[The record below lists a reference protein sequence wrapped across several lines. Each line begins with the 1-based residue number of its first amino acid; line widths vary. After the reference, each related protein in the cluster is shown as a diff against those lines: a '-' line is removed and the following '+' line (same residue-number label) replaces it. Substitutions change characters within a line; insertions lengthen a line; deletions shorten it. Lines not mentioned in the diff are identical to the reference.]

1 MCSNFLGVTDPQ
13 RLLQYFNASTDGT
26 PAPPDDTY
34 PGQFSPM
41 LIRATGP
48 DPTAPPLKA
57 VDAIFRFVPD
67 FVAKLE
73 WARNTFNARGEEVQ
87 RKRTY
92 QGAWAR
98 GRRCIIPVEC
108 VYEPNYE
115 NGAYER
121 WRIWQ
126 PGYVPMGIAGI
137 YDQVKHPDGRDMY
150 TMAMLTVNADDHPF
164 MRRFHKPGDEKRMVV
179 VLAPA
184 DYQHW
189 LDGTVQEA
197 AALLRQWHGPLLGEH
212 VPAPARKKAPKAQS
226 GKVVKPELPGQE
238 GLF

>member
-92 QGAWAR
+92 QGAWAT

-115 NGAYER
+115 NGTYER

-126 PGYVPMGIAGI
+126 PGYVPMGIGSSPAANPRPSAAGSPNWAR
-137 YDQVKHPDGRDMY
+137 HRALATTRPCPPARP
-150 TMAMLTVNADDHPF
+150 TADA
-164 MRRFHKPGDEKRMVV
+164 PG
-179 VLAPA
+179 L
-184 DYQHW
+184 
-189 LDGTVQEA
+189 A
-197 AALLRQWHGPLLGEH
+197 AA
-212 VPAPARKKAPKAQS
+212 
-226 GKVVKPELPGQE
+226 
-238 GLF
+238 